1 MSDLPPQVLTPALC
15 TDESRDLP
23 ASGQPVLEVRERANL
38 SPAYRP
44 LGEPVSLLPKSP
56 PSPRPPVAP
65 SSSTSV
71 VPTSTAASV
80 RSPGSASDLPPQPE
94 PCEGSL
100 GSDVGL
106 VAGFWGLP
114 SSPRAPVLLRPN
126 CHPKE
131 RTVSDKRTAEK
142 GPGMDPVDPHT
153 EPRPEAPVRE
163 ATVQAPVRADDASC
177 SAPRPAVALDL
188 REQPSPCQWVVDVAR
203 AEHLARA
210 SVNSP
215 SLDAARRILC
225 LLPSEVPARGQAHS
239 ASHSWTCGMWTWGAR
254 AGVRGFTKRF
264 PAVTRFFCA
273 LLRQHF
279 PGHAFTNA
287 AVFTNLRAEP
297 HVDSCNVPGFPNLL
311 LPISLFRDGDVWQES
326 PVGRVPLAGHDA
338 LGIRLR
344 VSLGPQTLDASR
356 LHATL
361 PWKGVRCLLVGY
373 CLQGW
378 ERLSEK
384 ERQELLSLGFLN
396 PGSLVQ
402 PAPVRPLTPP
412 TPPLILEL
420 FSGSGRVT
428 AALRALGFEAVAI
441 DKVKSVG
448 CAAPPWV
455 LDVST
460 PDGLAQLLQLVQN
473 PRVLGLFAAPA
484 CGTCSLARGIP
495 CWDSQGNPVPVPRP
509 LRSDRHADGMP
520 DLPPGDARR
529 VRLANESYLAL
540 RQAVRL
546 GVQRG
551 ILIAVENPRSSLFWK
566 TSFWRDVAPAFR
578 YVDHQACAYGGDRP
592 KFTRI
597 AYTHPSFESLCK
609 LCPGCPAHASWGVD
623 PAAPNGFAASR
634 ETAYPRPLAHA
645 IAQCFASALP
655 TVEPPGLQLPALRS
669 LAGLQPKASK
679 VPALVPEYKTT
690 CVVRGPAASLVPP
703 CQPMQR
709 LEQAWPV
716 PADCQCSLKVIPP
729 YAQLLRLSP
738 VKMGKQDEETRRHV
752 ELAWG
757 IPWSPSE
764 FIQCACKAVHPVAQ
778 EAQLP
783 SELLQAVEVNCNAT
797 TASALEGKRTAW
809 FEKWFKRC
817 LELRTDECKL
827 KDGMHPDVRGI
838 LEPKNLLV
846 WREIL
851 DDLNY
856 PDKTVIEEVISG
868 TVLTGEVPSTG
879 LFNPVFKPAAMS
891 EDLLRDTADEGRHSV
906 FRSVKSQGD
915 LLDQEVKKQTLEELQ
930 KGWLEGPFDPSELP
944 NGSVVSRRFGI
955 QQGSKVRLIDDL
967 SASHVNSCVQ
977 TNESPKPHS
986 TDVLAA
992 LAIQLMRSTNE
1003 PLLGR
1008 THDLKAAYRQ
1018 LAVSQSSAWC
1028 SYVCIWDHERAAP
1041 VCFRLKALPFGAC
1054 RSVYSFLRVV
1064 HSIWFIGTVGLSLPW
1079 VCYFD
1084 DFITIC
1090 SGSLAHSTDAT
1101 IKRLFKLLGWT
1112 LSSDGKKDLPF
1123 RRSFEALGI
1132 VVDLE
1137 ESANKVVKFAN
1148 TPSRVSELCGS
1159 IGDIL
1164 DAGSLKQPLALRLRG
1179 RMQFAD
1185 SQLFG
1190 RSARMCLRQVTKHA
1204 YSDVSDTLCEDC
1216 VFALDRFRKMLLE
1229 HKPRVLNGSLRE
1241 KFVIFTDACFDPEA
1255 SDWACGIGGLL
1266 FSDRGK
1272 LLGAFSEQL
1281 ERWQIE
1287 ALTEGFRKTVIFE
1300 AELLAV
1306 IVSQLVWGHVIRHA
1320 PVLWFVDNN
1329 ASRDIAISGCTRSD
1343 NAQALLNVLLESE
1356 EQFDVKAWYARV
1368 PSPSNP
1374 ADHPSRTKL
1383 ESYVHGNT
1391 LVGAVDVRQTLKAV
1405 FENFLRKKV
1414 KR

>member
-1 MSDLPPQVLTPALC
+1 
-15 TDESRDLP
+15 
-23 ASGQPVLEVRERANL
+23 
-38 SPAYRP
+38 
-44 LGEPVSLLPKSP
+44 
-56 PSPRPPVAP
+56 
-65 SSSTSV
+65 
-71 VPTSTAASV
+71 
-80 RSPGSASDLPPQPE
+80 
-94 PCEGSL
+94 
-100 GSDVGL
+100 
-106 VAGFWGLP
+106 
-114 SSPRAPVLLRPN
+114 
-126 CHPKE
+126 
-131 RTVSDKRTAEK
+131 
-142 GPGMDPVDPHT
+142 MDPVDPHT

-215 SLDAARRILC
+215 SLEAARRILC

-311 LPISLFRDGDVWQES
+311 LPLSLFRDGDVWQES
-326 PVGRVPLAGHDA
+326 PVGGVPLAGHDA

-361 PWKGVRCLLVGY
+361 PWKGVGCLLVGY

-509 LRSDRHADGMP
+509 LRSDRHPDGMP

-566 TSFWRDVAPAFR
+566 TSFWRDVAHAFR

-623 PAAPNGFAASR
+623 PAAPNGFATSR

-891 EDLLRDTADEGRHSV
+891 EDLLRDTADEGR
-906 FRSVKSQGD
+906 
-915 LLDQEVKKQTLEELQ
+915 
-930 KGWLEGPFDPSELP
+930 
-944 NGSVVSRRFGI
+944 
-955 QQGSKVRLIDDL
+955 
-967 SASHVNSCVQ
+967 
-977 TNESPKPHS
+977 
-986 TDVLAA
+986 
-992 LAIQLMRSTNE
+992 STNE

-1090 SGSLAHSTDAT
+1090 SGSLAHSTDDT

-1164 DAGSLKQPLALRLRG
+1164 DAGSLKQPLALR
-1179 RMQFAD
+1179 
-1185 SQLFG
+1185 
-1190 RSARMCLRQVTKHA
+1190 
-1204 YSDVSDTLCEDC
+1204 
-1216 VFALDRFRKMLLE
+1216 FRKMLLE
-1229 HKPRVLNGSLRE
+1229 HKPRVLNGYLRE

>member
-44 LGEPVSLLPKSP
+44 LGEPV
-56 PSPRPPVAP
+56 PRPPVAP

-106 VAGFWGLP
+106 VAGLWGLP

-215 SLDAARRILC
+215 SLEAARRILC

-509 LRSDRHADGMP
+509 LRSDRHPDGMP
-520 DLPPGDARR
+520 DLPP
-529 VRLANESYLAL
+529 
-540 RQAVRL
+540 
-546 GVQRG
+546 
-551 ILIAVENPRSSLFWK
+551 W
-566 TSFWRDVAPAFR
+566 
-578 YVDHQACAYGGDRP
+578 
-592 KFTRI
+592 
-597 AYTHPSFESLCK
+597 
-609 LCPGCPAHASWGVD
+609 
-623 PAAPNGFAASR
+623 
-634 ETAYPRPLAHA
+634 
-645 IAQCFASALP
+645 
-655 TVEPPGLQLPALRS
+655 
-669 LAGLQPKASK
+669 
-679 VPALVPEYKTT
+679 
-690 CVVRGPAASLVPP
+690 
-703 CQPMQR
+703 
-709 LEQAWPV
+709 
-716 PADCQCSLKVIPP
+716 
-729 YAQLLRLSP
+729 
-738 VKMGKQDEETRRHV
+738 
-752 ELAWG
+752 
-757 IPWSPSE
+757 
-764 FIQCACKAVHPVAQ
+764 
-778 EAQLP
+778 
-783 SELLQAVEVNCNAT
+783 
-797 TASALEGKRTAW
+797 
-809 FEKWFKRC
+809 
-817 LELRTDECKL
+817 
-827 KDGMHPDVRGI
+827 
-838 LEPKNLLV
+838 
-846 WREIL
+846 
-851 DDLNY
+851 
-856 PDKTVIEEVISG
+856 
-868 TVLTGEVPSTG
+868 
-879 LFNPVFKPAAMS
+879 
-891 EDLLRDTADEGRHSV
+891 
-906 FRSVKSQGD
+906 
-915 LLDQEVKKQTLEELQ
+915 
-930 KGWLEGPFDPSELP
+930 
-944 NGSVVSRRFGI
+944 
-955 QQGSKVRLIDDL
+955 
-967 SASHVNSCVQ
+967 
-977 TNESPKPHS
+977 
-986 TDVLAA
+986 
-992 LAIQLMRSTNE
+992 
-1003 PLLGR
+1003 
-1008 THDLKAAYRQ
+1008 
-1018 LAVSQSSAWC
+1018 
-1028 SYVCIWDHERAAP
+1028 
-1041 VCFRLKALPFGAC
+1041 
-1054 RSVYSFLRVV
+1054 
-1064 HSIWFIGTVGLSLPW
+1064 
-1079 VCYFD
+1079 
-1084 DFITIC
+1084 
-1090 SGSLAHSTDAT
+1090 
-1101 IKRLFKLLGWT
+1101 
-1112 LSSDGKKDLPF
+1112 
-1123 RRSFEALGI
+1123 
-1132 VVDLE
+1132 
-1137 ESANKVVKFAN
+1137 
-1148 TPSRVSELCGS
+1148 
-1159 IGDIL
+1159 
-1164 DAGSLKQPLALRLRG
+1164 
-1179 RMQFAD
+1179 
-1185 SQLFG
+1185 
-1190 RSARMCLRQVTKHA
+1190 
-1204 YSDVSDTLCEDC
+1204 
-1216 VFALDRFRKMLLE
+1216 
-1229 HKPRVLNGSLRE
+1229 
-1241 KFVIFTDACFDPEA
+1241 
-1255 SDWACGIGGLL
+1255 
-1266 FSDRGK
+1266 
-1272 LLGAFSEQL
+1272 
-1281 ERWQIE
+1281 
-1287 ALTEGFRKTVIFE
+1287 
-1300 AELLAV
+1300 
-1306 IVSQLVWGHVIRHA
+1306 
-1320 PVLWFVDNN
+1320 
-1329 ASRDIAISGCTRSD
+1329 
-1343 NAQALLNVLLESE
+1343 
-1356 EQFDVKAWYARV
+1356 
-1368 PSPSNP
+1368 
-1374 ADHPSRTKL
+1374 
-1383 ESYVHGNT
+1383 
-1391 LVGAVDVRQTLKAV
+1391 
-1405 FENFLRKKV
+1405 
-1414 KR
+1414 